1 MRFLKSKALCKYS
14 PTDQTLFSNSAGRA
28 VMSGKGAL
36 RLPKGTTAQRPDLTG
51 VRVLGGAYGYIRY
64 NTDLNAIEAY
74 VGDGVYSSW
83 EIVREAAT
91 ETVTRQKIET
101 ADGLESSFGP
111 LDSIP
116 ADAKNIIVYVENVF
130 QHGGE
135 NYNIDTSTYPGQ
147 AWIQFASPVPMGK
160 PIWIYYGITN

>member
-1 MRFLKSKALCKYS
+1 MRFLKSKTLSKYS
-14 PTDQTLFSNSAGRA
+14 PSDQTLFSNSAGRA
-28 VMSGKGAL
+28 VMSGHGAI

-74 VGDGVYSSW
+74 VGDGTYSSW

-101 ADGLESSFGP
+101 ADGIETSFGP
-111 LDSIP
+111 LNVIP
-116 ADAKNIIVYVENVF
+116 ADAKNIVVYVENVF
-130 QHGGE
+130 QHASE
-135 NYNIDTSTYPGQ
+135 NYNIDTSTYPGE
-147 AWIQFASPVPMGK
+147 AWIAFTSPVPIGK
-160 PIWIYYGITN
+160 PIWIYYGFSN